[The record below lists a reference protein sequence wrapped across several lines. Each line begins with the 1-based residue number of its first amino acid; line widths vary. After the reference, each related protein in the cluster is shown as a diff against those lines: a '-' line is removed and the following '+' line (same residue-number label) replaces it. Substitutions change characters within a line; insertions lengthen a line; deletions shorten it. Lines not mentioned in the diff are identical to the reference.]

1 MAAVKLQPRR
11 TPSGIPVV
19 FNAEITPIKLV
30 VVDPQSLVR
39 EALTVLLHGAEGIDV
54 VDAVGAAPE
63 LIPALKKTAADLVLV
78 RFDPALSE
86 SAALLQELPRVV
98 EYARAI
104 VLTASTDI
112 AVHTRAVELGAMGV
126 LSCEESGTIL
136 VKAIHKVHAGELW
149 LDRARTAG
157 IVTQL
162 ARGGHKDPD
171 TLKIESLTT
180 RQREIVTLVAEGLTN
195 RQLADRLFISEAT
208 ARNHITAILDKLEL
222 RDRFQLAVY
231 AFRQGLVTYPQKLS
245 HVLPISQARS

>member
-1 MAAVKLQPRR
+1 MKLHCREQPSRWV
-11 TPSGIPVV
+11 TVV
-19 FNAEITPIKLV
+19 FSAEIPRIKLV
-30 VVDPQSLVR
+30 VVDPQSLLR
-39 EALTVLLHGAEGIDV
+39 EALSALLHGAEGIDV
-54 VDAVGAAPE
+54 VEVVGAAPE
-63 LIPALKKTAADLVLV
+63 LISALNKTRADLVLF
-78 RFDPALSE
+78 RFDPASSE

-98 EYARAI
+98 EYSRAI
-104 VLTASTDI
+104 VLTASTDV

-126 LSCEESGTIL
+126 LSCDETGAVL

-162 ARGGHKDPD
+162 ARGVQKDPD

-195 RQLADRLFISEAT
+195 RQLAERLFISEAT
-208 ARNHITAILDKLEL
+208 VRNHITAILDKLEL

-231 AFRQGLVTYPQKLS
+231 AFRQGLVTYPQKS
-245 HVLPISQARS
+245 HMLPISHVRT

>member
-1 MAAVKLQPRR
+1 MF
-11 TPSGIPVV
+11 S
-19 FNAEITPIKLV
+19 AEITCIKLV

-39 EALTVLLHGAEGIDV
+39 EALSALLNGADGIDV
-54 VDAVGAAPE
+54 VETVGAAPQ
-63 LIPALKKTAADLVLV
+63 LIPALKKTRADLVLF
-78 RFDPALSE
+78 RFDPASPE

-98 EYARAI
+98 EYSRAI
-104 VLTASTDI
+104 VLTASTDV

-126 LSCEESGTIL
+126 LSCDETGAVL

-162 ARGGHKDPD
+162 ARGVQKDPD

-195 RQLADRLFISEAT
+195 RQLAERLFISEAT
-208 ARNHITAILDKLEL
+208 VRNHITAILDKLEL

-231 AFRQGLVTYPQKLS
+231 AFRQGLVTYPQKS
-245 HVLPISQARS
+245 HMLPISHVRT